1 MAARVEDGLQKL
13 VPRTVP
19 EFARLAVAEFAA
31 PATPPRACCSP
42 RVAGAPMWDGCPL
55 APRVPRARRLLN
67 DLDSDDDA
75 AMEQPPECTTDQ
87 SFPWPGCANPMDD
100 AAFGHLLDGL
110 IAGLD
115 ISCPLNSGH
124 FGTNKWKQ

>member
-19 EFARLAVAEFAA
+19 EFARLSVAEFAA

-42 RVAGAPMWDGCPL
+42 RVAGAPMRDGCPL
-55 APRVPRARRLLN
+55 APRVPRVRRPLN

-75 AMEQPPECTTDQ
+75 AMEPPSVWQCTTDQ
-87 SFPWPGCANPMDD
+87 SFSWPGGANPMDD
-100 AAFGHLLDGL
+100 AAFGQLLDGL
-110 IAGLD
+110 YTALASD
-115 ISCPLNSGH
+115 MQC
-124 FGTNKWKQ
+124 GTLS